1 MRSPPER
8 YDAAVAIGAVVRG
21 DTPHFDIVAGETSR
35 GLMDAMRDFDVPV
48 TMGVLTTDNME
59 QAEARAGGVH
69 GNKGAEAAMAALEL
83 LDLFDQVMPPEEC
96 EGDA

>member
-1 MRSPPER
+1 
-8 YDAAVAIGAVVRG
+8 
-21 DTPHFDIVAGETSR
+21 
-35 GLMDAMRDFDVPV
+35 
-48 TMGVLTTDNME
+48 MGVLTTDNME